1 MDGMKTPTPEELR
14 EMLEKAQKEAE
25 AALAKLSPEE
35 RAAAEKRA
43 KEMMEK
49 DEAEMR
55 ALLEQAGKLA
65 GSPKAAEC
73 PHCGAPAGRG
83 GVCEY
88 CGGAL

>member
-49 DEAEMR
+49 DEAER
-55 ALLEQAGKLA
+55 RELLEQARKLV
-65 GSPKAAEC
+65 GSPKASEC

-83 GVCEY
+83 SVCEY
-88 CGGAL
+88 CGGVL